1 MNFIAP
7 TFHFQQGE
15 ELCFQTPSSLQQ
27 QNQQQQQ
34 QQQQAVQDFF
44 VVGPPAAI
52 GYRQPTI
59 KFQKAQGRNMGAPIT
74 VADDHSNK
82 KRKMMHRDVER
93 QRRHEMA
100 TLYSS
105 LRSLLPIEYL
115 KATRPIK
122 LTLLSFLIMGKR
134 SISDHMNEAANYIKH
149 KQKKIQ
155 ELTEQ
160 RDGLRRVVSTS
171 SIRRCSLK
179 INGSF
184 SLPSVAVR
192 RCLDGV
198 EVVIGKVQ
206 LLDGV
211 PLSMVIQVLEGEG
224 LAVIS
229 CVLTNLNVQSAYT
242 FQCEV
247 GVFTDIYCVVILS
260 RVFYGF

>member
-1 MNFIAP
+1 
-7 TFHFQQGE
+7 
-15 ELCFQTPSSLQQ
+15 
-27 QNQQQQQ
+27 
-34 QQQQAVQDFF
+34 
-44 VVGPPAAI
+44 
-52 GYRQPTI
+52 
-59 KFQKAQGRNMGAPIT
+59 
-74 VADDHSNK
+74 
-82 KRKMMHRDVER
+82 
-93 QRRHEMA
+93 
-100 TLYSS
+100 
-105 LRSLLPIEYL
+105 
-115 KATRPIK
+115 
-122 LTLLSFLIMGKR
+122 
-134 SISDHMNEAANYIKH
+134 MNEAANYIKH

-229 CVLTNLNVQSAYT
+229 CVFTNLNVQSAYT

-247 GVFTDIYCVVILS
+247 GVFTDNYCVVILS
-260 RVFYGF
+260 IESFMVLIRIFFFFFWVVKVCDLDFKKCILQFCWCRPMIKERWICVG